1 MGNIGRDGALQVLRT
16 RQTIHLNLA
25 VEQLVP
31 AVHIGPDATVADIG
45 RSLHAIEVIA
55 AIAELLH
62 IGLGLQTCTRRK
74 EVGSASLQ
82 GDITRERTSIERRQE
97 MLGIQAVGLQLCRIV
112 HALGVQIHI
121 GLDAAASFRC
131 HEIGLIVLAIGLHL
145 AFHADTFRNTHIA

>member
-62 IGLGLQTCTRRK
+62 ISLGLQTCTR
-74 EVGSASLQ
+74 
-82 GDITRERTSIERRQE
+82 
-97 MLGIQAVGLQLCRIV
+97 
-112 HALGVQIHI
+112 
-121 GLDAAASFRC
+121 
-131 HEIGLIVLAIGLHL
+131 
-145 AFHADTFRNTHIA
+145 